1 MGLLL
6 CLLFS
11 SVLACNREKGSEI
24 PEDAL
29 FESVEDTQSVDTFSP
44 VPITCDEVVGTRMKL
59 HEKARRFDE
68 LAETLHIRAG
78 QNLLWS
84 VFMTEDL
91 ASFERVDMSDN
102 VGSWTAIYSASQAFR
117 YAVTKDNKALLNL
130 KRVMKGQLDM
140 MRITGVRGLFTRVI
154 VDPSLEG
161 FPSAQQL
168 DSWYPDCDLSKRHC
182 KRFVEV
188 KEGEYKGK
196 WFKTDVS
203 KDEYPA
209 HMFSMAVA
217 WELVDDAEVRGMV
230 QEIVCAVGDHLITNG
245 LRIRDID
252 GEVTTYGKVF
262 ATALDDFP
270 GFNAALALSW
280 MKLAGV
286 VCKEKYEDFYR
297 KCLLQL
303 DVEDPCIE
311 GEAPRSYLEYLPLAG
326 LDLDCK
332 TNWNNHNML
341 ELAYYSLIRME
352 QDPVLR
358 QIYWDAYKRYVWDAD
373 DPRPMRIQKNTLFT
387 FFYLA
392 NMPEGEEFPKEE
404 AREAICTM
412 KRFPEEKSHHAVDT
426 LSKYKTVCTDR
437 SGEPMASVQ
446 DFIPI
451 DEDSMDNYYWNRN
464 PWKLKKEEENRRIVE
479 FPEDYLVAYWMGRY
493 FGFISEEM

>member
-1 MGLLL
+1 MRVFICLLL
-6 CLLFS
+6 LAI
-11 SVLACNREKGSEI
+11 VACNREKASES
-24 PEDAL
+24 PKDVFLDSAK
-29 FESVEDTQSVDTFSP
+29 DTQSIDRFAR
-44 VPITCDEVVGTRMKL
+44 VPITCDEVAGTKMKL
-59 HEKARRFDE
+59 YEKARRFDE
-68 LAETLHIRAG
+68 LAETLHVRPG

-84 VFMTEDL
+84 VFLTEDL

-117 YAVTKDNKALLNL
+117 YAVTKDKKAMENL
-130 KRVMKGQLDM
+130 KRVMKGQLDL

-161 FPSAQQL
+161 FPSAEQL
-168 DSWYPDCDLSKRHC
+168 DSWYPDCDLSKGHC

-188 KEGEYKGK
+188 KDGEYKGK

-203 KDEYPA
+203 KDEYTA

-217 WELVDDAEVRGMV
+217 WELVDDAEVQEMV
-230 QEIVCAVGDHLITNG
+230 REIVCAVGDHLIMNG

-262 ATALDDFP
+262 ATAMDDFP

-280 MKLAGV
+280 MKLGGV
-286 VCKEKYEDFYR
+286 VCGKKDEDFYKR
-297 KCLLQL
+297 CLLQV
-303 DVEDPCIE
+303 DGENPCIE
-311 GEAPRSYLEYLPLAG
+311 GETPRSYLEYLRLAG

-352 QDPVLR
+352 QDPLLR
-358 QIYWDAYKRYVWDAD
+358 QTYWDAYKKYVWDAL

-392 NMPEGEEFPKEE
+392 NMPEGEQMPEEE
-404 AREAICTM
+404 AKEAICTM
-412 KRFPEEKSHHAVDT
+412 KRFPEEKWHHAVDT
-426 LSKYKTVCTDR
+426 LSKYNAVCTDR

-451 DEDSMDNYYWNRN
+451 DEDSMDNYQWNRN
-464 PWKLKKEEENRRIVE
+464 PWKLKKEDENKRIIE
-479 FPEDYLVAYWMGRY
+479 SPEDYLLAYWMGRF